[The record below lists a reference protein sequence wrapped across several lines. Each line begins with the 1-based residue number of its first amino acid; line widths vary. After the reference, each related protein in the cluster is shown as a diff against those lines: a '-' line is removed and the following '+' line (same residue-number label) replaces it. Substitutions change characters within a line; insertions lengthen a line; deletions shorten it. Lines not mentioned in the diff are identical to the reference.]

1 MVKDERDG
9 DRAESGG
16 WMQGS
21 KDATGCKLGNPE
33 IWTESNSGYIDG
45 GAQGFSSLIVT
56 FRRNR
61 KSIDNFRSVAV
72 DILKSGRSRSC
83 ETERELRHEKMV

>member
-1 MVKDERDG
+1 MSETGTEPNLV
-9 DRAESGG
+9 GG
-16 WMQGS
+16 CKEARKEG
-21 KDATGCKLGNPE
+21 TGCKLGNPE
-33 IWTESNSGYIDG
+33 IWTESNSVYIDG

-61 KSIDNFRSVAV
+61 KSIDNFRSLAV
-72 DILKSGRSRSC
+72 DILKSGGRSRSC